1 VIDENGILHGAC
13 IIGRP
18 VARLAG
24 EPRKVLEVTRL
35 VTDGTYNA
43 CSMLYLSY
51 TIFGVDKGGVDRV
64 IISSSPSAL
73 AIIVEMKEFTDS
85 EPRAS
90 QSTTDL
96 QNKTCLTT

>member
-1 VIDENGILHGAC
+1 MKRSICLRLQNWDVLSVEDWAM
-13 IIGRP
+13 R
-18 VARLAG
+18 ARL
-24 EPRKVLEVTRL
+24 
-35 VTDGTYNA
+35 
-43 CSMLYLSY
+43 LSY

-90 QSTTDL
+90 KSTTDL
-96 QNKTCLTT
+96 QNKTCSTT

>member
-1 VIDENGILHGAC
+1 MKRSICLRLQNWDVLSVEDWAM
-13 IIGRP
+13 R
-18 VARLAG
+18 ARL
-24 EPRKVLEVTRL
+24 
-35 VTDGTYNA
+35 
-43 CSMLYLSY
+43 LSY